1 MGFPCP
7 RPINTTTSFG
17 KSTLRKALEFKCCG
31 LTSQHTFDKWSCL
44 LNWFNHKVV
53 WEVIIY
59 RLRDFYI
66 RPNMYS
72 RPFTFNPSWVTLIG
86 PKIEL
91 YKQNAKQIVKGI
103 NTRFDL
109 SITWE
114 ILFQNLMLVQWT
126 WNNNMIFK
134 MLFIFNVYN
143 FHTEL
148 E

>member
-1 MGFPCP
+1 M
-7 RPINTTTSFG
+7 
-17 KSTLRKALEFKCCG
+17 L
-31 LTSQHTFDKWSCL
+31 WSYFSAHL
-44 LNWFNHKVV
+44 WQMIMFAYWFNHKVV
-53 WEVIIY
+53 WDVIIY

-72 RPFTFNPSWVTLIG
+72 LPFSFNPSWVILIG

-91 YKQNAKQIVKGI
+91 YKHNAKQIVKGI

-109 SITWE
+109 SITLE

-126 WNNNMIFK
+126 WNNNVIFK
-134 MLFIFNVYN
+134 MLFIFNFYN

-148 E
+148 EKYFYHVQLRDWIEKWKR